1 VQPEERKMTMVR
13 RGWKAGSFAVLV
25 MAATLPALA
34 VACEPGHVV
43 AEVAGADAERY
54 KAMENGDLPTLAR
67 YLADDLIYTHS
78 SAVVDS
84 KETYID
90 SLRSGKVVYKQ
101 TRRSD
106 LRVSPYG
113 CTAVMTGRGDFSVT
127 IDGKGVEVQ
136 LRFTN
141 VWVKNPEGWQM
152 VAWEATRIPPK
163 P

>member
-1 VQPEERKMTMVR
+1 MLVL
-13 RGWKAGSFAVLV
+13 AAVLPGV
-25 MAATLPALA
+25 AA
-34 VACEPGHVV
+34 ACEPGQVA
-43 AEVAGADAERY
+43 AEVLGADAERY
-54 KAMENGDLPTLAR
+54 KAMENRDLATLAR
-67 YLADDLIYTHS
+67 YLGEDLIYTHS
-78 SAVVDS
+78 SALVDS
-84 KETYID
+84 KDSYVE

-113 CTAVMTGRGDFSVT
+113 CAAVMSGRGDFSVAV
-127 IDGKGVEVQ
+127 DGKDIEVQ

>member
-1 VQPEERKMTMVR
+1 MTIVRNVRKVGGR
-13 RGWKAGSFAVLV
+13 VALVL
-25 MAATLPALA
+25 AATLPGLA
-34 VACEPGHVV
+34 GACEPGQVV
-43 AEVAGADAERY
+43 ADVTAADADRY
-54 KAMENGDLPTLAR
+54 RAMEAGDIPALAK
-67 YLADDLIYTHS
+67 YLGDDLIYTHS
-78 SAVVDS
+78 SALVDS

-113 CTAVMTGRGDFSVT
+113 CTAVMTGRGDFGVS
-127 IDGKGVEVQ
+127 IDGKDVDVQ

>member
-1 VQPEERKMTMVR
+1 MTIVRNVRKVGGR
-13 RGWKAGSFAVLV
+13 VALVL
-25 MAATLPALA
+25 AATLPGLA
-34 VACEPGHVV
+34 GACEPGQVV
-43 AEVAGADAERY
+43 ADVTAADAERY
-54 KAMENGDLPTLAR
+54 SAMESGDIPKLAK
-67 YLADDLIYTHS
+67 YLGDDLIYTHS
-78 SAVVDS
+78 SALVDS

-113 CTAVMTGRGDFSVT
+113 CTAVMTGRGDFGVS
-127 IDGKGVEVQ
+127 IDGKDVDVQ

>member
-1 VQPEERKMTMVR
+1 MTMLRKGLTTMLVL
-13 RGWKAGSFAVLV
+13 AAVLPGV
-25 MAATLPALA
+25 SL
-34 VACEPGHVV
+34 ACEPGQVM
-43 AEVAGADAERY
+43 AEVIGADAERY
-54 KAMENGDLPTLAR
+54 KAMENRDLATLSR
-67 YLADDLIYTHS
+67 YLGDDLIYTHS

-84 KETYID
+84 KDSYVE

-106 LRVSPYG
+106 LRVSAYG
-113 CTAVMTGRGDFSVT
+113 CTAVMSGRGDFSVT
-127 IDGKGVEVQ
+127 VDGKDIDVQ

>member
-1 VQPEERKMTMVR
+1 MTMVR
-13 RGWKAGSFAVLV
+13 KGLTTMLVLAAVLPGV
-25 MAATLPALA
+25 SA
-34 VACEPGHVV
+34 ACEPGQVM
-43 AEVAGADAERY
+43 AEVLGADAERY
-54 KAMENGDLPTLAR
+54 KAMENRDLATLSR
-67 YLADDLIYTHS
+67 YLGDDLIYTHS

-84 KETYID
+84 KASYVE

-113 CTAVMTGRGDFSVT
+113 CTAVMSGRGDFSVT
-127 IDGKGVEVQ
+127 VDGKDIDVQ

>member
-1 VQPEERKMTMVR
+1 MTIVR
-13 RGWKAGSFAVLV
+13 RGSKLGCRMVL
-25 MAATLPALA
+25 AFLATLPGLA
-34 VACEPGHVV
+34 GACEPGQVV
-43 AEVAGADAERY
+43 AEVTGADAGRY
-54 KAMENGDLPTLAR
+54 QAMENRDIPTLAR
-67 YLADDLIYTHS
+67 YLGDDLIYTHS
-78 SAVVDS
+78 SALVDS
-84 KETYID
+84 KESYID

-101 TRRSD
+101 TRRTD

-113 CTAVMTGRGDFSVT
+113 CTAVMTGRGDFSVS
-127 IDGKGVEVQ
+127 IDGKDVEVQ

>member
-1 VQPEERKMTMVR
+1 MKMVR
-13 RGWKAGSFAVLV
+13 RVWKAGCGAVLLS
-25 MAATLPALA
+25 AAMLPGLSG
-34 VACEPGHVV
+34 ACEPDQVV
-43 AEVAGADAERY
+43 ADVTAADAARY
-54 KAMENGDLPTLAR
+54 RAMEAGDIPTLAR
-67 YLADDLIYTHS
+67 YLGDDLIYTHS
-78 SAVVDS
+78 SALVDS
-84 KETYID
+84 KSTYID

-113 CTAVMTGRGDFSVT
+113 CTAVVTGRGDFGVS
-127 IDGKGVEVQ
+127 IEGKDVDVQ

>member
-1 VQPEERKMTMVR
+1 MTMLR
-13 RGWKAGSFAVLV
+13 KGLTTMLALAAVLPGV
-25 MAATLPALA
+25 SL
-34 VACEPGHVV
+34 ACEPGQVM
-43 AEVAGADAERY
+43 AEVLGADAERY
-54 KAMENGDLPTLAR
+54 KAMENRDLATLSR
-67 YLADDLIYTHS
+67 YLGDDLIYTHS

-84 KETYID
+84 KDSYVE

-113 CTAVMTGRGDFSVT
+113 CTAVMSGRGDFSVT
-127 IDGKGVEVQ
+127 VDGKDIDVQ

>member
-1 VQPEERKMTMVR
+1 MMTMVR
-13 RGWKAGSFAVLV
+13 TGLTTMLVLAAVLPGV
-25 MAATLPALA
+25 AA
-34 VACEPGHVV
+34 ACEPGQVA
-43 AEVAGADAERY
+43 AEVLGADAERY
-54 KAMENGDLPTLAR
+54 KAMENRDLATLAR
-67 YLADDLIYTHS
+67 YLGEDLIYTHS
-78 SAVVDS
+78 SALVDS
-84 KETYID
+84 KDSYVE

-113 CTAVMTGRGDFSVT
+113 CAAVMSGRGDFSVAV
-127 IDGKGVEVQ
+127 DGKDIEVQ

>member
-1 VQPEERKMTMVR
+1 MTMVR
-13 RGWKAGSFAVLV
+13 KGLTTMLVLAAVLPGV
-25 MAATLPALA
+25 S
-34 VACEPGHVV
+34 VACEPGQVT
-43 AEVAGADAERY
+43 AEVLGADAERY
-54 KAMENGDLPTLAR
+54 KAMETRDVATLSR
-67 YLADDLIYTHS
+67 YLGDDLIYTHS

-84 KETYID
+84 KDSYVE

-113 CTAVMTGRGDFSVT
+113 CTAVMSGRGDFSVNV
-127 IDGKGVEVQ
+127 DGKDIEVQ

>member
-1 VQPEERKMTMVR
+1 MTMVR
-13 RGWKAGSFAVLV
+13 KGLTTMLVLAAGLPGFA
-25 MAATLPALA
+25 A
-34 VACEPGHVV
+34 ACEPGQVM
-43 AEVAGADAERY
+43 AEVLGADAERY
-54 KAMENGDLPTLAR
+54 KAMENRDLATLSR
-67 YLADDLIYTHS
+67 YLGDDLIYTHS

-84 KETYID
+84 KESYVD

-113 CTAVMTGRGDFSVT
+113 CTAVMSGRGDFSVT
-127 IDGKGVEVQ
+127 VDGKDIEVQ

>member
-1 VQPEERKMTMVR
+1 MTMVPKV
-13 RGWKAGSFAVLV
+13 GKAFRKALLVL
-25 MAATLPALA
+25 AATLPGLA
-34 VACEPGHVV
+34 GACEPGQVL

-67 YLADDLIYTHS
+67 YLGDDLIYTHS
-78 SAVVDS
+78 SAAVDS
-84 KETYID
+84 KATYID

-113 CTAVMTGRGDFSVT
+113 CTAVMTGRGDFSVI
-127 IDGKGVEVQ
+127 IDGKDVEVQ

>member
-1 VQPEERKMTMVR
+1 MTTMRNGLTTLLVL
-13 RGWKAGSFAVLV
+13 AAVLPG
-25 MAATLPALA
+25 TAL
-34 VACEPGHVV
+34 ACEPGQVM
-43 AEVAGADAERY
+43 AEVLGADAERY
-54 KAMENGDLPTLAR
+54 KAMENRDLATLSR
-67 YLADDLIYTHS
+67 YLGDDLIYTHS
-78 SAVVDS
+78 SALVDS
-84 KETYID
+84 KDSYVE

-113 CTAVMTGRGDFSVT
+113 CTAVLTGRGDFSV
-127 IDGKGVEVQ
+127 IVDGKDIEVQ

>member
-1 VQPEERKMTMVR
+1 MTIVR
-13 RGWKAGSFAVLV
+13 NVRKAGWRVALVL
-25 MAATLPALA
+25 AATLPGLA
-34 VACEPGHVV
+34 GACEPRQVV
-43 AEVAGADAERY
+43 ADVTAADAERY
-54 KAMENGDLPTLAR
+54 SAMESGDIPKLAK
-67 YLADDLIYTHS
+67 YLGDDLIYTHS
-78 SAVVDS
+78 SALVDS

-106 LRVSPYG
+106 VRISPYG
-113 CTAVMTGRGDFSVT
+113 CTAVMTGRGDFGVS
-127 IDGKGVEVQ
+127 IDGKDVEVQ

>member
-1 VQPEERKMTMVR
+1 MTTMRNGLTTLLVL
-13 RGWKAGSFAVLV
+13 AAVLPG
-25 MAATLPALA
+25 AAL
-34 VACEPGHVV
+34 ACEPGQVM
-43 AEVAGADAERY
+43 AEVLGADAERY
-54 KAMENGDLPTLAR
+54 KAMENRDLATLSR
-67 YLADDLIYTHS
+67 YLGDDLIYTHS
-78 SAVVDS
+78 SALVDS
-84 KETYID
+84 KDSYVE

-113 CTAVMTGRGDFSVT
+113 CTAVLTGRGDFSVSV
-127 IDGKGVEVQ
+127 DGKDIEVQ

>member
-1 VQPEERKMTMVR
+1 MTMVR
-13 RGWKAGSFAVLV
+13 KGGEAGWKAGS
-25 MAATLPALA
+25 MAALLFVAMLPRVAG
-34 VACEPGHVV
+34 ACEPGQVV
-43 AEVAGADAERY
+43 AEVGGADAERY

-67 YLADDLIYTHS
+67 YLGDDLIYTHS

-84 KETYID
+84 KEAYID

-106 LRVSPYG
+106 LRISPYG
-113 CTAVMTGRGDFSVT
+113 CTAVMTGRGDFSVS
-127 IDGKGVEVQ
+127 IDGKPVEVQ

-152 VAWEATRIPPK
+152 VAWEATRIPPR

>member
-1 VQPEERKMTMVR
+1 MTIVHSVR
-13 RGWKAGSFAVLV
+13 RAGWRVTLVL
-25 MAATLPALA
+25 AATLPGLA
-34 VACEPGHVV
+34 GACEPGKVV
-43 AEVAGADAERY
+43 AEVTAADAERY
-54 KAMENGDLPTLAR
+54 RVMENGDLPALAGF
-67 YLADDLIYTHS
+67 LGDDLIYTHS
-78 SAVVDS
+78 SALVDS

-90 SLRSGKVVYKQ
+90 SVRSGKVVYKQ

-113 CTAVMTGRGDFSVT
+113 CTAVMTGRGDFSVS
-127 IDGKGVEVQ
+127 IDGKDVEVQ

-141 VWVKNPEGWQM
+141 VWVKNPAGWQM

>member
-1 VQPEERKMTMVR
+1 MTTMRKGLTTLLVL
-13 RGWKAGSFAVLV
+13 AAVLPG
-25 MAATLPALA
+25 AAL
-34 VACEPGHVV
+34 ACEPGQVM
-43 AEVAGADAERY
+43 AEVLGADAERY
-54 KAMENGDLPTLAR
+54 KAMENRDLATLSR
-67 YLADDLIYTHS
+67 YLGDDLIYTHS
-78 SAVVDS
+78 SALVDS
-84 KETYID
+84 KDSYVE

-113 CTAVMTGRGDFSVT
+113 CTAVLTGRGDFSVT
-127 IDGKGVEVQ
+127 VDGKDIEVQ

>member
-1 VQPEERKMTMVR
+1 MTIVR
-13 RGWKAGSFAVLV
+13 NARKAGWRVALVLAAALPGFAG
-25 MAATLPALA
+25 
-34 VACEPGHVV
+34 ACEPRQVV
-43 AEVAGADAERY
+43 ADVTAADAERY
-54 KAMENGDLPTLAR
+54 SAMERGDIPMLAK
-67 YLADDLIYTHS
+67 YLGDDLIYTHS
-78 SAVVDS
+78 SALVDS

-106 LRVSPYG
+106 LRVSPYD
-113 CTAVMTGRGDFSVT
+113 CTAVMTGRGDFSVS
-127 IDGKGVEVQ
+127 IDGKDVEVQ

>member
-1 VQPEERKMTMVR
+1 MTIVR
-13 RGWKAGSFAVLV
+13 RGGKFACRMVLAFMATRPGFAG
-25 MAATLPALA
+25 
-34 VACEPGHVV
+34 ACEPGQVV
-43 AEVAGADAERY
+43 AEVNGADAGRY
-54 KAMENGDLPTLAR
+54 RAMENGDIPTLAG
-67 YLADDLIYTHS
+67 YLGDDLIYTHS
-78 SAVVDS
+78 SALVDS

-90 SLRSGKVVYKQ
+90 SLRSGTGVYKQ
-101 TRRSD
+101 TRRTD

-127 IDGKGVEVQ
+127 IDGKDVEVQ
-136 LRFTN
+136 LRITN